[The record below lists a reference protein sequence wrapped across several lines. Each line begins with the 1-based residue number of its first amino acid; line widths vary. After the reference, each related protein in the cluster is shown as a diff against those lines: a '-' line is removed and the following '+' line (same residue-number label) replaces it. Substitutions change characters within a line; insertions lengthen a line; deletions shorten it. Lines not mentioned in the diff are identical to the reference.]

1 MRGGREGC
9 VTGKKPSGKSRR
21 DGQKAE
27 RTKTPICKMPI
38 VQKLICQKAD
48 RQTVDPSKSR
58 YFTPLKAK
66 EGAKKRQKNIMQKR
80 HKGLAGRLF
89 FLLMN
94 ILFLQISLGC
104 NVSFLKQARF

>member
-48 RQTVDPSKSR
+48 RQTVDPSNPFKSKR
-58 YFTPLKAK
+58 
-66 EGAKKRQKNIMQKR
+66 GRQKAPKK
-80 HKGLAGRLF
+80 HYAET
-89 FLLMN
+89 
-94 ILFLQISLGC
+94 
-104 NVSFLKQARF
+104 A